1 MSDIVE
7 RLQAANE
14 WMRAPDWNED
24 LELVSWLNRRPA
36 GGFQAAINDIT
47 RLTAENEK
55 LRAALQWQPI
65 ETAPKD
71 GTEII
76 VYRPDAGVFG
86 AFYSDECW
94 FCTYSGEDFSLE
106 PPTHWMHLP
115 PPPALKE
122 NNDG

>member
-1 MSDIVE
+1 MNDIVK
-7 RLQAANE
+7 RLQAPAHWISGSDEGHYGEND
-14 WMRAPDWNED
+14 APRE
-24 LELVSWLNRRPA
+24 
-36 GGFQAAINDIT
+36 AADTII